1 MAEIS
6 ITVTGDKRVTRKLT
20 GFSRALPGQLRKG
33 FQRAGAIFIKDM
45 RTKISGL
52 GFSRNPARSSPYPG
66 IKSGEMFRTLFM
78 KVGRESGG
86 VSLRVGPNVKYAVF
100 QEFGTKHIPARPFV
114 GPTLQENIDEATDA
128 IQEEIARPLGR

>member
-1 MAEIS
+1 MAEIN

-33 FQRAGAIFIKDM
+33 FQRAGAIFIKSL

-78 KVGRESGG
+78 KVDKAGG
-86 VSLRVGPNVKYAVF
+86 NPRLRVGPNVKYAIY

-114 GPTLQENIDEATDA
+114 GPTLQKNIDEAMDA
-128 IQEEIARPLGR
+128 IQEEIARPLGI